1 MIMALIGGGDLVQ
14 EAVGGV
20 GDGYKNRLNEYDD
33 DHSQDYGQC
42 GLWGRG
48 KAFTTRFT
56 SGTSWEM
63 GF

>member
-1 MIMALIGGGDLVQ
+1 MAVA
-14 EAVGGV
+14 AVGGV